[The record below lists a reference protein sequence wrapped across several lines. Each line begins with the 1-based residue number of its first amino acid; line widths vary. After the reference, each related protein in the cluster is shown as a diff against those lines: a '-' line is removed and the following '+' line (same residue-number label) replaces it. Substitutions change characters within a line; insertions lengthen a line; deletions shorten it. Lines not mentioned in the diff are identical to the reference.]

1 MTPLKITTRNSPTGP
16 VMQIIGELDYTTA
29 PDLRDLIATLT
40 LEPGRLLVL
49 NLAHLEFCDS
59 SGISALIGARNHVQA
74 AGADIALAAVPAHTL
89 RVLRIIG
96 LDQVFRLLPG
106 TES

>member
-16 VMQIIGELDYTTA
+16 VLQIIGELDYTTA
-29 PDLRDLIATLT
+29 PDLRDHLTTLT

-49 NLAHLEFCDS
+49 DLARMEFCDS
-59 SGISALIGARNHVQA
+59 SGISALIAARNYVQA
-74 AGADIALAAVPAHTL
+74 AQGDIALTAVPAHTL

-106 TES
+106 TGS